1 MSQKELTELAQQ
13 IYGKSDKRVKE
24 LQSMYHATQIQ
35 IEGII
40 SEFVS
45 DDDKL
50 EPASTK
56 TAKRAVIK

>member
-13 IYGKSDKRVKE
+13 IYGKSDERVKE

-40 SEFVS
+40 TQFVS
-45 DDDKL
+45 DDDNWNL
-50 EPASTK
+50 PAP
-56 TAKRAVIK
+56 KRLKEQL